1 MSQLTTLAYAKLF
14 FKGVRV
20 FKKTGKTPFDSF
32 IALRNL
38 FIRTNGRLNDWC
50 AAFFKITRGKL
61 RNVEANGVLGKLS
74 DNDVKQIANKIEQ
87 DGYYVFPEKLSDD
100 IVNDIYNFCLNEP
113 VSYLKVEENPKE
125 WKIEF
130 SAEKIKF
137 DKEHPVSPK
146 YEFEASQAFLNYNIQ
161 KLFFDQSFMAIANEY
176 FGSRPILDLIAL
188 WWSAPF
194 HRWGRSESAQLFHFD
209 MDRIKFLK
217 FFFYLTDVDAENGPH
232 CYVKGSHK
240 RLPDSLRREGRR
252 DDEEV
257 FANYKPS
264 DIVEIVGKRGT
275 IIAANTRGLHKGK
288 ELEKNCRLLFQI
300 EFAVSMF
307 GASYAPID
315 VKLIHPEF
323 LPLLEKYPDVYKP
336 IFGLNNSYK

>member
-1 MSQLTTLAYAKLF
+1 MGQFTTFANAKLF
-14 FKGVRV
+14 FRGVMTFR
-20 FKKTGKTPFDSF
+20 KTGITPFESF
-32 IALRNL
+32 IALRSL
-38 FIRTNGRLNDWC
+38 FVRTNGRLNDWC
-50 AAFFKITRGKL
+50 AYLFRVTRGKL
-61 RNVEANGVLGKLS
+61 KHVEAHGVLGKF
-74 DNDVKQIANKIEQ
+74 NEAEVKKISKKIEE
-87 DGYYVFPEKLSDD
+87 DGFFIFPQKLSDE

-137 DKEHPVSPK
+137 DKENPVSPK
-146 YEFEASQAFLNYNIQ
+146 YEFEAGQAFLNYNIQ
-161 KLFFDQSFMAIANEY
+161 KLFFDQTFMAIANEY
-176 FGSRPILDLIAL
+176 FGSKPILDLIAL

-194 HRWGRSESAQLFHFD
+194 HKWGRSESAQLFHFD

-217 FFFYLTDVDAENGPH
+217 FFFYLTDVDSENGPH
-232 CYVKGSHK
+232 CYVRGSHK
-240 RLPDSLRREGRR
+240 RLPGALLREGRR

-257 FANYKPS
+257 FANYRPS
-264 DIVEIVGKRGT
+264 DIMEIVGKRGT

-288 ELEKNCRLLFQI
+288 ELEKSCRLLFQI

-315 VKLIHPEF
+315 IKMIHPEF
-323 LPLLEKYPDVYKP
+323 LPLLEKYPEVYKP
-336 IFGLNNSYK
+336 IFGQSKKYN